1 MLKNLTFD
9 HILSLSKKEDKI
21 KLVQLIV
28 NHLDE
33 RTLSCI
39 KNISTGKG
47 FNAHLKILE
56 LFDLWLSEYFEYI
69 IIPNKLSNAGTFIL
83 HSFSRVLY

>member
-9 HILSLSKKEDKI
+9 HILNLSKKEDKI
-21 KLVQLIV
+21 KIVQLIV
-28 NHLDE
+28 SHLDE

-47 FNAHLKILE
+47 VMLPT
-56 LFDLWLSEYFEYI
+56 Y
-69 IIPNKLSNAGTFIL
+69 
-83 HSFSRVLY
+83 